1 MAGVFGNEDSGH
13 FLFQEVK
20 RTDYDYDGYEL
31 SRDYEFSLRSAPRI
45 RTYGPEYAPQ
55 EPEARPI
62 CKNSELCCGC
72 PYPGHGF
79 VCWGADGSCIRSR
92 IAEINQIEKETDNHA
107 SDAMQ

>member
-1 MAGVFGNEDSGH
+1 MGARAVFCLGKKVMKLNDYPERERVEWDEKYGVGINPF
-13 FLFQEVK
+13 K
-20 RTDYDYDGYEL
+20 RSY
-31 SRDYEFSLRSAPRI
+31 S
-45 RTYGPEYAPQ
+45 PEYTK
-55 EPEARPI
+55 RPTRERLVCSRTAL
-62 CKNSELCCGC
+62 CKGC